1 MTFRR
6 RLPYCVWVTAQAQTD
21 VFRAIADP
29 TRRALLDLLRTGDR
43 TVNELAEPFDMSRPA
58 ISQHLRLL
66 LEARLVAVRKEGR
79 QRRYRLNGTAISRVA
94 RWAGT
99 SAAKPPING
108 SLSGARLR
116 SICTG
121 RTSPASA
128 VTSRLPW

>member
-1 MTFRR
+1 LTFRA
-6 RLPYCVWVTAQAQTD
+6 RLPYCVEVTAQAQTD

-79 QRRYRLNGTAISRVA
+79 QRRYRLNGAAISRVA
-94 RWAGT
+94 RWAGKFDDA
-99 SAAKPPING
+99 AAK
-108 SLSGARLR
+108 AKKKR
-116 SICTG
+116 
-121 RTSPASA
+121 
-128 VTSRLPW
+128 

>member
-1 MTFRR
+1 
-6 RLPYCVWVTAQAQTD
+6 VTTTAQTD

-79 QRRYRLNGTAISRVA
+79 QRRYRLNTSPIGRVA
-94 RWAGT
+94 RWAG
-99 SAAKPPING
+99 KFDD
-108 SLSGARLR
+108 GARPKKKR
-116 SICTG
+116 
-121 RTSPASA
+121 
-128 VTSRLPW
+128 

>member
-1 MTFRR
+1 MTFCRW
-6 RLPYCVWVTAQAQTD
+6 LPYCVNVTAQAQTD

-79 QRRYRLNGTAISRVA
+79 QRRYRLNGSSIARVA
-94 RWAGT
+94 RWAGKFDD
-99 SAAKPPING
+99 SAAK
-108 SLSGARLR
+108 AKKKR
-116 SICTG
+116 
-121 RTSPASA
+121 
-128 VTSRLPW
+128 

>member
-1 MTFRR
+1 MTFPLG
-6 RLPYCVWVTAQAQTD
+6 LPYCVWVTAQAQTD

-79 QRRYRLNGTAISRVA
+79 QRRYRLNGAAIGRVA
-94 RWAGT
+94 RWA
-99 SAAKPPING
+99 AKFED
-108 SLSGARLR
+108 AVAKAK
-116 SICTG
+116 G
-121 RTSPASA
+121 R
-128 VTSRLPW
+128 RR

>member
-1 MTFRR
+1 LPPRIGRRSLTFRVW
-6 RLPYCVWVTAQAQTD
+6 LPYCVEVTAQAQTD

-79 QRRYRLNGTAISRVA
+79 QRRYRLSGAAIARVA
-94 RWAGT
+94 RWAGKFDDT
-99 SAAKPPING
+99 AAAKTKKK
-108 SLSGARLR
+108 R
-116 SICTG
+116 
-121 RTSPASA
+121 
-128 VTSRLPW
+128 

>member
-1 MTFRR
+1 LTFPR
-6 RLPYCVWVTAQAQTD
+6 RLPYCVEVTAQAQTD

-79 QRRYRLNGTAISRVA
+79 QRRYRLNGTAIARVA
-94 RWAGT
+94 RWAGKFED
-99 SAAKPPING
+99 APAK
-108 SLSGARLR
+108 SKKKR
-116 SICTG
+116 
-121 RTSPASA
+121 
-128 VTSRLPW
+128 